1 MPPRPPLGQSGTMS
15 SPDAFERLH
24 GIVRTLRSPEGCPW
38 DREQTP
44 ESLRGNLLEEAYE
57 LVEAVDEKDP
67 AHVREEAG
75 DLYLLVTMI
84 AHMYEERGLFTVA
97 DSLDSISDKLIRR
110 HPHVF
115 GDSEASTPDA
125 VIRQWNQIK
134 ETVEGRRPKDSVLDE
149 VSRALPPLERAYK
162 LQKKAAKAGFDW
174 TDVRDVFA
182 KLREEI
188 AETEEARGDGDREA
202 LEAEIGDILFS
213 AVNLSRALGVDPSV
227 ALHGAVERFS
237 RRFRHVEKGM
247 AREGLALSADNMARM
262 DELWDEAKAGEGR
275 PAR

>member
-1 MPPRPPLGQSGTMS
+1 MN

-57 LVEAVDEKDP
+57 LVEAIDEKDP

-115 GDSEASTPDA
+115 ADSDASTPDA

-149 VSRALPPLERAYK
+149 VSRALPPMERAYK

-188 AETEEARGDGDREA
+188 AETEEARTEADREA
-202 LEAEIGDILFS
+202 LESEIGDILFT
-213 AVNLSRALGVDPSV
+213 AVNLARALEVDPSV

-237 RRFRHVEKGM
+237 RRFRHVEQGM
-247 AREGLALSADNMARM
+247 AREGLPLARENMARM
-262 DELWDEAKAGEGR
+262 DALWNDAKAGEVRGPSSR
-275 PAR
+275 

>member
-1 MPPRPPLGQSGTMS
+1 MS
-15 SPDAFERLH
+15 TPDAFERLH
-24 GIVRTLRSPEGCPW
+24 SIIRTLRSPEGCPW

-97 DSLDSISDKLIRR
+97 ESLDSISEKLIRR

-115 GDSEASTPDA
+115 ADSDASTPDA
-125 VIRQWNQIK
+125 VIRQWNEIK
-134 ETVEGRRPKDSVLDE
+134 ETVEGRRPKDSVLDS

-174 TDVRDVFA
+174 TDVEDVLG

-188 AETEEARGDGDREA
+188 AETEEARDSGNPA
-202 LEAEIGDILFS
+202 AVEAEIGDILFS
-213 AVNLSRALGVDPSV
+213 AVNLSRFLGVDPSV

-237 RRFRHVEKGM
+237 RRFRYVEKGM
-247 AREGLALSADNMARM
+247 AREGLPLSADNMARM
-262 DELWDEAKAGEGR
+262 DALWNEAKAQKTDESSAG
-275 PAR
+275 

>member
-1 MPPRPPLGQSGTMS
+1 MS
-15 SPDAFERLH
+15 SPDSFERLH

-57 LVEAVDEKDP
+57 LVEAIDEKDP

-115 GDSEASTPDA
+115 GNGDAATPDA

-174 TDVRDVFA
+174 TDVQDVFA

-188 AETEEARGDGDREA
+188 AETEVARTCGNPEDV
-202 LEAEIGDILFS
+202 EAELGDILFT
-213 AVNLSRALGVDPSV
+213 AVNLARALDVDPSL

-247 AREGLALSADNMARM
+247 ALEGLPLVSDNMARM
-262 DELWDEAKAGEGR
+262 DALWNEAKAEEPRGR
-275 PAR
+275 SGR